1 MIVASL
7 PPVIEIPAGI
17 TKDGLIVDL
26 SIVFASA
33 TDGMVKAGINSG
45 KILSEFV
52 KNLEGRGGGRPN
64 AAQGTIKTTENI
76 EKYLK
81 ELEESF

>member
-1 MIVASL
+1 
-7 PPVIEIPAGI
+7 
-17 TKDGLIVDL
+17 
-26 SIVFASA
+26 
-33 TDGMVKAGINSG
+33 MVSAGINSG

-64 AAQGTIKTTENI
+64 AAQGTVKTTENI